1 MSALVR
7 EKRTKYIYGEIY
19 LANSICWIFFH
30 LPNMIY
36 QPPAGARD
44 LLPLEVEQKRWIN
57 DRLQHQ
63 FQAWGYQR
71 IVTSTL
77 EWLDTLTAGGA
88 IGPEKVIQLR
98 NNGEH
103 SLGLRPELTASIA
116 RAAVTRM
123 AGNTDPQRLCY
134 RANVFRN
141 PSQSHHGRQVEFYQ
155 AGVELLF
162 AGGVLADAETILLLA
177 ECLQDLG
184 IPDWS
189 ILLGEAGLTRSLL
202 AVFPE
207 AIRTEI
213 RTCIANLDRI
223 ALESLDL
230 EPELKERALMLFDL
244 RGEPGAVLSK
254 ISQLDLDEDAR
265 TIVNNL
271 KSLIELLS
279 SSWGR
284 PLPLT
289 LDLTLL
295 QTFDYYTGIV
305 FKAVSFQNFQS
316 YILAEGGRYDRLLGL
331 YDPQGESSPG
341 IGFYLSIEELHSCL
355 LATDKL
361 PQQAPNSDCLVVPAS
376 PKAAAAAIKH
386 ARQLRDKSLKVEVEL
401 SVRSAAEVK
410 QYAQTCRIEQLIWI
424 EADGTSKVEDLS

>member
-1 MSALVR
+1 MTCH
-7 EKRTKYIYGEIY
+7 KRTLNLLE
-19 LANSICWIFFH
+19 
-30 LPNMIY
+30 MIY

-57 DRLQHQ
+57 DRLQHR
-63 FQAWGYQR
+63 FQTWGYQR

-88 IGPEKVIQLR
+88 IQPETVIQLR
-98 NNGEH
+98 NNGEN

-141 PSQSHHGRQVEFYQ
+141 ATQSHHGRQLEFYQ

-177 ECLQDLG
+177 DCLADLG

-207 AIRTEI
+207 SIRTSV
-213 RTCIANLDRI
+213 RNCIAKLDRI
-223 ALESLDL
+223 TLESLDL
-230 EPELKERALMLFDL
+230 AADLKAQALMLFDL
-244 RGEPGAVLSK
+244 RGKPEDVLSK
-254 ISQLDLDEDAR
+254 ISALDLDDHAQA
-265 TIVNNL
+265 TINNL
-271 KSLIELLS
+271 KSLIELLNS
-279 SSWGR
+279 SSPQ

-289 LDLTLL
+289 LDLSLL

-305 FKAVSFQNFQS
+305 FKAVSFQDHQS
-316 YILAEGGRYDRLLGL
+316 YILAEGGRYDQLLGL
-331 YDPQGESSPG
+331 YDPQGTTSPG
-341 IGFYLSIEELHSCL
+341 IGFSLSIEDLHSCL
-355 LATDKL
+355 LATEKL
-361 PQQAPNSDCLVVPAS
+361 PQQAPSSDCLVIPRTTEV
-376 PKAAAAAIKH
+376 AAAAVKY
-386 ARQLRDKSLKVEVEL
+386 ARQLRNKDEFVRVEL
-401 SVRSAAEVK
+401 ELSDRTEAEIR
-410 QYAQTCRIEQLIWI
+410 QYAKTCRIKQLVWI
-424 EADGTSKVEDLS
+424 EADGNPRVEQLD

>member
-1 MSALVR
+1 
-7 EKRTKYIYGEIY
+7 
-19 LANSICWIFFH
+19 
-30 LPNMIY
+30 MIY

-63 FQAWGYQR
+63 FQTWGYQR

-88 IGPEKVIQLR
+88 IQPDKVIQLR
-98 NNGEH
+98 NNGES

-141 PSQSHHGRQVEFYQ
+141 ATQSHHGRQLEFFQ

-162 AGGVLADAETILLLA
+162 AGGVLADAEMILLLA
-177 ECLQDLG
+177 DCLYGLE

-202 AVFPE
+202 SAFPE
-207 AIRTEI
+207 SIRASV
-213 RTCIANLDRI
+213 RNCIANLDRI
-223 ALESLDL
+223 TLEDL
-230 EPELKERALMLFDL
+230 ELEADLKAQALMLFDL
-244 RGEPGAVLSK
+244 RGKPETVLSK
-254 ISQLDLDEDAR
+254 ISTLNLDDEAKQ
-265 TIVNNL
+265 IVNNL
-271 KSLIELLS
+271 KSLIELLNS
-279 SSWGR
+279 STPQ

-289 LDLTLL
+289 LDLSLL

-305 FKAVSFQNFQS
+305 FKAVSFQDYQS
-316 YILAEGGRYDRLLGL
+316 YVLAEGGRYDQLLGL
-331 YDPQGESSPG
+331 YDPQGQTSPG
-341 IGFYLSIEELHSCL
+341 IGFSLSIEDLHSCL
-355 LATDKL
+355 LTTEIL
-361 PQQAPNSDCLVVPAS
+361 PQQAPCNDCLVIPTTNEVKTIAL
-376 PKAAAAAIKH
+376 KY
-386 ARQLRDKSLKVEVEL
+386 ARQLRNQDNSIRVEL
-401 SVRSAAEVK
+401 ELSDRTEVAIK
-410 QYAQTCRIEQLIWI
+410 QYAKTCRIKQLIWI
-424 EADGTSKVEDLS
+424 EADGNPRVEELN

>member
-1 MSALVR
+1 
-7 EKRTKYIYGEIY
+7 
-19 LANSICWIFFH
+19 
-30 LPNMIY
+30 MIY

-57 DRLQHQ
+57 DRLQQQ

-88 IGPEKVIQLR
+88 IRPDKVIQLR
-98 NNGEH
+98 NNGEN

-141 PSQSHHGRQVEFYQ
+141 ASQSHHGRQLEFYQ

-162 AGGVLADAETILLLA
+162 AGGVLADGETILLLA
-177 ECLQDLG
+177 NCLQDLG

-202 AVFPE
+202 AAFPV
-207 AIRTEI
+207 AIRQ
-213 RTCIANLDRI
+213 RVRNCIANLDRI
-223 ALESLDL
+223 TLESLDL
-230 EPELKERALMLFDL
+230 DSDLKQQALTLFDL
-244 RGEPGAVLSK
+244 RGKPEDVLSK
-254 ISQLDLDEDAR
+254 ISRLNLDEDAQ
-265 TIVNNL
+265 TTVNNL
-271 KSLIELLS
+271 KSLIELLNNS
-279 SSWGR
+279 SEQ

-289 LDLTLL
+289 LDLSLL

-305 FKAVSFQNFQS
+305 FKAVSFQDHQS

-331 YDPQGESSPG
+331 YDPQGKTSPG
-341 IGFYLSIEELHSCL
+341 IGFSLSIEDLHSCL
-355 LATDKL
+355 LSTDKL
-361 PQQAPNSDCLVVPAS
+361 PQQAPSSDCLVIPRS
-376 PKAAAAAIKH
+376 PAAAAAALQY
-386 ARQLRDKSLKVEVEL
+386 ARQLRIERSLKVEVEL
-401 SVRSAAEVK
+401 SDRSEAEIK
-410 QYAQTCRIEQLIWI
+410 QYAQTCRIKQLIWI
-424 EADGTSKVEDLS
+424 EVDGTHREESWS

>member
-1 MSALVR
+1 
-7 EKRTKYIYGEIY
+7 
-19 LANSICWIFFH
+19 
-30 LPNMIY
+30 MIY

-63 FQAWGYQR
+63 FQTWGYQR

-88 IGPEKVIQLR
+88 IRPDKVIQLR

-103 SLGLRPELTASIA
+103 ALGLRPELTASIA

-123 AGNTDPQRLCY
+123 AGNSDPQRLCY
-134 RANVFRN
+134 RANVFLN
-141 PSQSHHGRQVEFYQ
+141 ASGGHHGRQLEFYQ

-177 ECLQDLG
+177 DCLYDLG
-184 IPDWS
+184 VPDWS

-207 AIRTEI
+207 AIRTSV

-223 ALESLDL
+223 TLESL
-230 EPELKERALMLFDL
+230 ELDANLKKRALVLFDL
-244 RGEPGAVLSK
+244 RGKPDDVLSK
-254 ISQLDLDEDAR
+254 VSTLDLDDDAQA
-265 TIVNNL
+265 TVNNL
-271 KSLIELLS
+271 KSLIELLNS
-279 SSWGR
+279 SSEQ

-289 LDLTLL
+289 LDLSLL

-305 FKAVSFQNFQS
+305 FKAVSFQDHQS
-316 YILAEGGRYDRLLGL
+316 YVLAKGGRYDRLLGL
-331 YDPQGESSPG
+331 YDPQGKTSPG
-341 IGFYLSIEELHSCL
+341 IGFSLSIEDLHSCL

-361 PQQAPNSDCLVVPAS
+361 PQQAPSSDCLVIPTS
-376 PKAAAAAIKH
+376 PAAASAALQY
-386 ARQLRDKSLKVEVEL
+386 ARKLRQEKSVKVEVEL
-401 SVRSAAEVK
+401 SDRPAAAVK
-410 QYAQTCRIEQLIWI
+410 QYAQTCRIKQLIWI
-424 EADGTSKVEDLS
+424 EADGTPRIEQLVGSG